1 MCETCLEEGY
11 RKDFSVLFPAH
22 NCIFFV
28 DVSGEGRGER
38 EGSCGILNGYKDR
51 RMLAN
56 VGETNFFL
64 FFFGGGGGMG
74 TSLLVNCYNQIG
86 A

>member
-1 MCETCLEEGY
+1 MCETCLEKRGC

-38 EGSCGILNGYKDR
+38 EGSCGKDR

-56 VGETNFFL
+56 VGETNFF
-64 FFFGGGGGMG
+64 FSGGGGMG